1 MDERG
6 TEIGRR
12 DPADLIAAAIEAEKK
27 AAWFYRTMS
36 EMTSD
41 ASVQATLERL
51 SDDEVGH
58 ARTLT
63 RLYVELTGHD
73 VEGAP
78 AAAVEGQPDPFDFP
92 STSRRAALEFALRNE
107 IRAAELYQSQA
118 AASDEPRRAEIY
130 RQLAETE
137 RGHAAFLRR
146 QLGRRDS

>member
-1 MDERG
+1 
-6 TEIGRR
+6 
-12 DPADLIAAAIEAEKK
+12 LIAAAIEAERK
-27 AAWFYRTMS
+27 AAWFYRTMA

-41 ASVQATLERL
+41 ASVQNTLVRL

-63 RLYVELTGHD
+63 ELYVELTGHE
-73 VEGAP
+73 VERP
-78 AAAVEGQPDPFDFP
+78 PVAAVEGLPDPFDFP
-92 STSRRAALEFALRNE
+92 STSRRAALEFALKNE

-118 AASDEPRRAEIY
+118 VASDEPRRAEIY

-146 QLGRRDS
+146 QLGLPDS

>member
-1 MDERG
+1 MDQES
-6 TEIGRR
+6 TDTPRR
-12 DPADLIAAAIEAEKK
+12 DPADLIATAIEAEKK
-27 AAWFYRTMS
+27 AAWFYGTMA

-41 ASVQATLERL
+41 ASVQTTFKRL
-51 SDDEVGH
+51 SNDETCH

-63 RLYVELTGHD
+63 ELYVELTGHD
-73 VEGAP
+73 VERAP

-92 STSRRAALEFALRNE
+92 STSRRAALEFALKNE

-118 AASDEPRRAEIY
+118 AASEEPRRAEIY

-137 RGHAAFLRR
+137 LGHAAFLRR